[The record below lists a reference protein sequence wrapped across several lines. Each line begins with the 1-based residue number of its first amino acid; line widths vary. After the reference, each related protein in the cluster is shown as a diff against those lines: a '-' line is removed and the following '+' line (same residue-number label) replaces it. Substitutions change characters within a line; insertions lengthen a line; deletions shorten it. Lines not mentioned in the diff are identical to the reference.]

1 MVTSQS
7 SRESE
12 ANDREVRDVL
22 VETAQ
27 TQLAAVTAAT
37 RFWAGW
43 AEMADRYA
51 QVMTDELARID
62 AEGDAGDL
70 VGRLSD
76 LTREYL
82 RDLSELPTASV
93 KQFNSELEKVGKTN
107 KRKRTGQ
114 SKRSGQGKRTRA
126 ARAKD

>member
-1 MVTSQS
+1 MS
-7 SRESE
+7 SPAPESS
-12 ANDREVRDVL
+12 DRQVRDVL
-22 VETAQ
+22 IEAAR

-43 AEMADRYA
+43 AEVADKYA
-51 QVMTDELARID
+51 QGISDELARID
-62 AEGDAGDL
+62 AEGEAGDL

-82 RDLSELPTASV
+82 RDLSELPSV
-93 KQFNSELEKVGKTN
+93 SVERFNSELEKIGAPKP
-107 KRKRTGQ
+107 
-114 SKRSGQGKRTRA
+114 GKRTRA